1 MSRQGVIEALKCL
14 RDGGYHVPWALTTNA
29 SEAERRAFVGTW
41 ATELADADDGLLDQA
56 ARRWVRTMRVFPTL
70 AEFRELVQSLAR
82 AEAPPAP
89 ALPEAT
95 GAGAKP
101 STAAQRRRHVAEV
114 RQQLAGAGPL
124 FHREDGSTVDPVAAL
139 RTGT

>member
-1 MSRQGVIEALKCL
+1 MLSDHDSVSGF
-14 RDGGYHVPWALTTNA
+14 
-29 SEAERRAFVGTW
+29 SEA
-41 ATELADADDGLLDQA
+41 QA
-56 ARRWVRTMRVFPTL
+56 AAQGRRLDLYCGVEINTRHGENVHILGYGIRAQDPRLLEAL

-82 AEAPPAP
+82 AAAPPAP